1 MAGDDMRRS
10 RSETMV
16 ALRCGAAVRDITP
29 TFPVA
34 LHGYGARDQLS
45 LSDAQAHTPLI
56 GAHGPFSP
64 HRPTR
69 PVPPHCGPPQG
80 RPRSGGVGRAARG
93 SLVFPAGHLGAC
105 AAG

>member
-1 MAGDDMRRS
+1 
-10 RSETMV
+10 MV

-64 HRPTR
+64 HP
-69 PVPPHCGPPQG
+69 
-80 RPRSGGVGRAARG
+80 
-93 SLVFPAGHLGAC
+93 
-105 AAG
+105 

>member
-1 MAGDDMRRS
+1 
-10 RSETMV
+10 MV

-56 GAHGPFSP
+56 GARTSP
-64 HRPTR
+64 
-69 PVPPHCGPPQG
+69 PPLPPCKLG
-80 RPRSGGVGRAARG
+80 THDLCAPLPAA
-93 SLVFPAGHLGAC
+93 SLSKVLSIIASTLEGTEG
-105 AAG
+105 